1 MLFTDKIFKKKIDDS
16 VHDALVRFSKGTF
29 EGRGAMKIT
38 IPKGVMKLVCSYD
51 LVKDLTKIIA
61 GNIDK
66 IKIQGIAI
74 KNKKKKEFDEEVSGE
89 DLKKIC
95 DENNY
100 VLLNL
105 NFKDYSVK
113 VGKKLPK
120 PGKEPKKNFCKCILP
135 LTLLPKITDLKDF
148 KKVEVTHTIIVDEII
163 VPKELK
169 EDFAQARLAAKRK
182 GKIIKKSIIDK
193 KEFEEEIEFEA

>member
-16 VHDALVRFSKGTF
+16 VHEALVRFSKGTF

-38 IPKGVMKLVCSYD
+38 VPKGIMKLVCSYE
-51 LVKDLTKIIA
+51 LVKDLTRIIA
-61 GNIDK
+61 ENTDK

-74 KNKKKKEFDEEVSGE
+74 KNKKKQEFDEEVSGE

-95 DENNY
+95 EENSY

-105 NFKDYSVK
+105 EFDDYSVK

-120 PGKEPKKNFCKCILP
+120 TGKEPKNNFCKCILP
-135 LTLLPKITDLKDF
+135 IELLPKITDLKDF
-148 KKVEVTHTIIVDEII
+148 KRAEITHTIIVDEII
-163 VPKELK
+163 IPKELK
-169 EDFAQARLAAKRK
+169 EDFAQARLAANRK
-182 GKIIKKSIIDK
+182 GKIIKKLVVDK
-193 KEFEEEIEFEA
+193 KESEEEIEFEA